1 MNIYISDVEN
11 KIVNTSNLVTTTV
24 LKTETIEIENKIPNN
39 SKYITTQEL
48 NKPTAKTFCSKIEAS
63 LFGDRNWFW

>member
-1 MNIYISDVEN
+1 M
-11 KIVNTSNLVTTTV
+11 TTTV
-24 LKTETIEIENKIPNN
+24 LKTETIEIGNKIPNN

-63 LFGDRNWFW
+63 LFGDRN